1 MNNERKIIVTLAL
14 LLMATMLPA
23 QTTQLKAATISAGA
37 ARLDNGSLVNI
48 GQPFVGVMS
57 ASGLGVVS
65 AGLIPSVQS
74 GGVAIAKPTFN
85 SVPTFDGTGLRL
97 TLFSQPGIAYIL
109 QASTNLVD
117 WVSLS
122 TNTPTGVT
130 ITLQDSNA
138 AVFPYRFYRVWI
150 P

>member
-1 MNNERKIIVTLAL
+1 MNTKFKFTLAL
-14 LLMATMLPA
+14 LLTATTLPA
-23 QTTQLKAATISAGA
+23 QTTQLKIATISAGA

-57 ASGLGVVS
+57 ASGGETFNT
-65 AGLIPSVQS
+65 GLIPAVQS
-74 GGVAIAKPTFN
+74 GGVAVAKPSFY
-85 SVPTFDGTGLRL
+85 SVPAFDGSSLRL
-97 TLFSQPGIAYIL
+97 TLFSQPGIAYVL

-122 TNTPTGVT
+122 TNKSIGVT
-130 ITLQDSNA
+130 VTLQDSNST
-138 AVFPYRFYRVWI
+138 VFPYRFYRVWI

>member
-1 MNNERKIIVTLAL
+1 MKTNRITIIPLILLIATTAL
-14 LLMATMLPA
+14 RA
-23 QTTQLKAATISAGA
+23 QNIQLKVAAISAGA
-37 ARLDNGSLVNI
+37 AILNNGSIVTI
-48 GQPFVGVMS
+48 GQPFVGIMS
-57 ASGLGVVS
+57 APGGETFGT
-65 AGLIPSVQS
+65 GLIPAVQG

-85 SVPTFDGTGLRL
+85 SVPAFDGTGLRL
-97 TLFSQPGIAYIL
+97 TLYSQPGIAYVL
-109 QASTNLVD
+109 QATTNLVD